1 MKKKIWILCS
11 IFIAAVAVIV
21 VAAYSQ
27 ENVKSVQD
35 SAFKTKMR
43 PDAVFLHDEHNEKAE
58 IDDCGTCHHVY
69 KDGVKVEDE
78 TSEDT
83 ECSGCHKIDGN
94 PVPLVAKYHLRCKG
108 CHEEKKAGPVMCSE
122 CHVK

>member
-1 MKKKIWILCS
+1 MKKKIWTLNS
-11 IFIAAVAVIV
+11 IAVMVVAIV
-21 VAAYSQ
+21 VVTAYSQ

-43 PDAVFLHDEHNEKAE
+43 PGAVFLHDDHNGKAE

-69 KDGVKVEDE
+69 KDGVKIEDE
-78 TSEDT
+78 TSEDM
-83 ECSGCHKIDGN
+83 ECSECHRINGN
-94 PVPLVAKYHLRCKG
+94 TVTLVAKYHLRCKG
-108 CHEEKKAGPVMCSE
+108 CHEEKKAGPVMCSD

>member
-1 MKKKIWILCS
+1 MKNKIWTLCS
-11 IFIAAVAVIV
+11 IFVAAVAVIV
-21 VAAYSQ
+21 VTAYSQ

-43 PDAVFLHDEHNEKAE
+43 PGAVFLHDEHNKKAE
-58 IDDCGTCHHVY
+58 IDDCGTCHHLY
-69 KDGVKVEDE
+69 KDGVKVENE
-78 TSEDT
+78 TSENM
-83 ECSGCHKIDGN
+83 ECSECHKISGN
-94 PVPLVAKYHLRCKG
+94 LVPLVAKYHLRCKG

>member
-1 MKKKIWILCS
+1 MKKKIWTVSVIILAAAA
-11 IFIAAVAVIV
+11 FIVM
-21 VAAYSQ
+21 AAYSQ

-35 SAFKTKMR
+35 SAFKVKMR
-43 PDAVFLHDEHNEKAE
+43 PNAVFFHDDHNKKAE

-78 TSEDT
+78 TSEDR
-83 ECSGCHKIDGN
+83 ECSECHTITGN

-108 CHEEKKAGPVMCSE
+108 CHEQKKAGPVMCGE
-122 CHVK
+122 CHVR

>member
-1 MKKKIWILCS
+1 MKNKIWTLCS
-11 IFIAAVAVIV
+11 IFVAAVAVIV
-21 VAAYSQ
+21 VTAYSQ

-43 PDAVFLHDEHNEKAE
+43 PGAVFLHDEHNKKAE
-58 IDDCGTCHHVY
+58 IDDCGTCHHLY
-69 KDGVKVEDE
+69 KDGVKVEKE
-78 TSEDT
+78 TSENM
-83 ECSGCHKIDGN
+83 ECSECHKISGN

>member
-1 MKKKIWILCS
+1 MKKKILTLCS
-11 IFIAAVAVIV
+11 IFVAAVAVIV
-21 VAAYSQ
+21 VTAYSQ

-43 PDAVFLHDEHNEKAE
+43 PGAVFLHDEHNEKAKIE
-58 IDDCGTCHHVY
+58 DCGTCHHVY

-78 TSEDT
+78 TSEDR
-83 ECSGCHKIDGN
+83 ECSECHKINGD
-94 PVPLVAKYHLRCKG
+94 PVPLIAKYHLRCKG

-122 CHVK
+122 CHIR

>member
-11 IFIAAVAVIV
+11 IFISTVAVIV

-43 PDAVFLHDEHNEKAE
+43 PDAVFVHDEHNEKAE

-94 PVPLVAKYHLRCKG
+94 PMPLVAKYHLRCKG
-108 CHEEKKAGPVMCSE
+108 CHEEKKSGPVMCSE
-122 CHVK
+122 CHIR

>member
-1 MKKKIWILCS
+1 MKNKIWTLCS
-11 IFIAAVAVIV
+11 IFVAAVAVIV
-21 VAAYSQ
+21 VTAYSQ

-43 PDAVFLHDEHNEKAE
+43 SGAVFLHDEHNKKAE
-58 IDDCGTCHHVY
+58 IEDCGTCHHVY
-69 KDGVKVEDE
+69 KDGVKVKDE
-78 TSEDT
+78 TSEDK
-83 ECSGCHKIDGN
+83 ECSECHKINGD

-122 CHVK
+122 CHVR

>member
-1 MKKKIWILCS
+1 MKNKIWTLCL
-11 IFIAAVAVIV
+11 IFVAAVAVIV
-21 VAAYSQ
+21 VTAYSQ

-43 PDAVFLHDEHNEKAE
+43 PGAVFLHDEHNKKAE

-69 KDGVKVEDE
+69 KDGVKVKDE
-78 TSEDT
+78 TSEDKK
-83 ECSGCHKIDGN
+83 CSECHKINGD

>member
-1 MKKKIWILCS
+1 MKKKMWTLCS
-11 IFIAAVAVIV
+11 IFVAAVAVIV
-21 VAAYSQ
+21 VTAYSQ

-43 PDAVFLHDEHNEKAE
+43 PGAVFFHDEHNKKAE

-78 TSEDT
+78 TSEDM
-83 ECSGCHKIDGN
+83 ECSECHRINGN
-94 PVPLVAKYHLRCKG
+94 PVPLVTKYHLRCKG

-122 CHVK
+122 CHIR

>member
-58 IDDCGTCHHVY
+58 IDDCGICHHVY

-108 CHEEKKAGPVMCSE
+108 CHEEKEAGPGMCSE
-122 CHVK
+122 WHIR

>member
-1 MKKKIWILCS
+1 MKKKIWALCS
-11 IFIAAVAVIV
+11 IFVAAVAVIV
-21 VAAYSQ
+21 VTAYSQ
-27 ENVKSVQD
+27 EKVKSVQD
-35 SAFKTKMR
+35 SAFKEKIR
-43 PDAVFLHDEHNEKAE
+43 PNAVFLHNEHNEKAK

-83 ECSGCHKIDGN
+83 ECSGCHKISGD

-108 CHEEKKAGPVMCSE
+108 CHEGKKAGPVMCSE
-122 CHVK
+122 CHIR